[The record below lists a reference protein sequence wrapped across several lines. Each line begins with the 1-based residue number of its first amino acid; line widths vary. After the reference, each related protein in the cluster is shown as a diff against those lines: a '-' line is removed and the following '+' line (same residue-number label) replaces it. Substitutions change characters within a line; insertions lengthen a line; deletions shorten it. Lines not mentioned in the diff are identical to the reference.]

1 MPASL
6 RRPVMTDP
14 AAQACPCGSGASY
27 ARCCGP
33 LHEGAEAR
41 DAEALMR
48 SRYSAYVLEKPDYL
62 QRSWHA
68 STRPAQLSTDDDAI
82 AGTTWLGLSVKS
94 HRVTGADT
102 AEVEFVARFRIGGA
116 SAQRMHERSR
126 FVREDGHWYY
136 LDGEVR

>member
-14 AAQACPCGSGASY
+14 AAQACPCGSSDSY

-33 LHEGAEAR
+33 LHDGAPAPT
-41 DAEALMR
+41 AEALMR

-62 QRSWHA
+62 QRSWHV
-68 STRPAQLSTDDDAI
+68 STRPATLSLEDDTT

-94 HRVTGADT
+94 HTATGAET
-102 AEVEFVARFRIGGA
+102 AEVVFVARFRMGGA
-116 SAQRMHERSR
+116 PAQRMLERSR
-126 FVREDGHWYY
+126 FVREGGRWYY
-136 LDGEVR
+136 LDGDVG